1 MERSSRKLDHGQ
13 EMLEESQNVG
23 VTILND
29 LALQRETIS
38 RARNRVS
45 TMVITLG
52 VLSLLDVELHVLYS

>member
-45 TMVITLG
+45 TKFITLG
-52 VLSLLDVELHVLYS
+52 VL